1 MMVIIMIIIDDNDYD
16 KDKNYVNNIDEEPL
30 VPLLGDMMKPSL
42 AQPAVL
48 SWCMPKLCPTFVTLM
63 MTMML
68 MMMMLKM
75 MVIMMKPHE
84 P

>member
-1 MMVIIMIIIDDNDYD
+1 MMVIIIIGDNDDD
-16 KDKNYVNNIDEEPL
+16 KDRKYVNNIDKEPL

-48 SWCMPKLCPTFVTLM
+48 SWCMPKLCPTFMMIM

-68 MMMMLKM
+68 MMIMLKM
-75 MVIMMKPHE
+75 MVVMMKPHE